1 MSFAKHLFR
10 LCVTIFLL
18 KGSKK
23 DFHFYPPALR
33 LFIFFQ
39 LLFKQRF
46 RQTRAWAKHLI
57 FIFYEPIAARLFR
70 SSQLVCKLV
79 FNKDI
84 HLHLKSFETL
94 RLTLRIF
101 GFLIL
106 SCFFVLFNIPIYLP
120 TIYIFRQWLKS
131 NFCPSFINI
140 VRVFQR

>member
-18 KGSKK
+18 KSSKK
-23 DFHFYPPALR
+23 DFHFYLPALR

-46 RQTRAWAKHLI
+46 RQTQAWAKHLI
-57 FIFYEPIAARLFR
+57 FIFYEPIAARFFR
-70 SSQLVCKLV
+70 TSQLVCRLI
-79 FNKDI
+79 FDKDI
-84 HLHLKSFETL
+84 NLHLKSFERL
-94 RLTLRIF
+94 RLILRIF

-106 SCFFVLFNIPIYLP
+106 SCFFALFNIPIYLP

-140 VRVFQR
+140 FRVFQR